1 MQRPMRRMGNGP
13 ARRPGGARPPMRGG
27 PQRMP
32 GRGPAQWP
40 LRRAF
45 RPHDGRTAVF
55 VAGSETLHKFVTSRL
70 STRSDIWIAQALS
83 ARNYAQGTAFCMK
96 PDVTIVDV
104 DPIWNPAGLPLA
116 RDLAEACPE
125 AHLIMIAPEG
135 YPQGPRIATAA
146 VEPGWSAI
154 LRRKSDN
161 GERLLQAIVAGLG
174 GESWVDPDLG
184 GPQSADEN
192 GAGGQDSSGG
202 RDWDEGLDGDEA
214 ENGEPDGAAVAG
226 ETANAEVEE
235 WKRRARSGMG

>member
-1 MQRPMRRMGNGP
+1 
-13 ARRPGGARPPMRGG
+13 
-27 PQRMP
+27 
-32 GRGPAQWP
+32 
-40 LRRAF
+40 
-45 RPHDGRTAVF
+45 VF
-55 VAGSETLHKFVTSRL
+55 VAGSEALHKFVTSRL

-83 ARNYAQGTAFCMK
+83 ARNYAQGTAFRMK

-154 LRRKSDN
+154 LRRMSDN

>member
-32 GRGPAQWP
+32 GRGPAQRP
-40 LRRAF
+40 LRRAL

-83 ARNYAQGTAFCMK
+83 ARNYAQGTAFRMK